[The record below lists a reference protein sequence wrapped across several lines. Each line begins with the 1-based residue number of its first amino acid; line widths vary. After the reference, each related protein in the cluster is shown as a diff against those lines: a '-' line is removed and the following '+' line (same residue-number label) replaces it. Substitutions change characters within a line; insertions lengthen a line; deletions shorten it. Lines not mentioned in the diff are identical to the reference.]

1 MVIYDLHSY
10 LIDVGFG
17 GLLRLN
23 RLIGGMS
30 ILEVDIDEITVVI
43 GEDCFCLIALFVRS
57 TLQLA
62 NETRSG

>member
-23 RLIGGMS
+23 RLIGGVS
-30 ILEVDIDEITVVI
+30 ILEVDVDEITVVI
-43 GEDCFCLIALFVRS
+43 DEYCF
-57 TLQLA
+57 
-62 NETRSG
+62 